1 MKVDLPLFEGPQ
13 TRTTGD
19 ERSEEM
25 TSVAKAQSSG
35 TTTSGACSGG
45 GVAGAG
51 LLGLALGLGMG
62 HGVRVAGDVGGGKE
76 LNFCCFDRRRCFIA
90 APLGCRGGRGSARR
104 GSSAV
109 VRG

>member
-1 MKVDLPLFEGPQ
+1 MKVDLPLLEGPH

-25 TSVAKAQSSG
+25 TLVARAQSSG

-62 HGVRVAGDVGGGKE
+62 RGARAAGDAGGGTE
-76 LNFCCFDRRRCFIA
+76 SSFCCFDRRRCFIA
-90 APLGCRGGRGSARR
+90 APLGCPRGKWVDEERFFGG
-104 GSSAV
+104 G
-109 VRG
+109 